1 MPIKSF
7 TRDVP
12 QSRPVNVDAGPQTP
26 SASHV
31 NNSSHSEGVSE
42 AATTVKTLPD
52 ALLLSPK
59 DNSFSGSM
67 IPGLDLA
74 LGEESQRPV
83 SRPLVP
89 EAPPPSRSKPPVD
102 LLSST
107 HGIDADEEYSSDE
120 KMLNEFTKMHPMCSM
135 ESTSVKTM
143 QLVAGMMEKAHVVIP
158 ELPIVSKVHDD
169 MFLSPPNVSIGE
181 RECVCGARCLAK
193 FIARVRY
200 GDENEKGFVCKEFL
214 LPDQHKSFIDGNGLP
229 PQKQKCLLCSR
240 YYMNYIYIL
249 VRSHDA
255 HTTLPVHATCII
267 PLYILHYRPAH
278 FLPVA
283 GTDRSELQSLIWN
296 CAANIFQL
304 RRHDTY
310 RPRRHNAN
318 SNVDSKPLKSGI
330 MQRRLRC
337 TRNAVRRR
345 KLFGHALS
353 KGDATGHVVVPTSRA
368 LLLNALPLRGE
379 H

>member
-7 TRDVP
+7 TRDDP

-31 NNSSHSEGVSE
+31 NNSSHTE
-42 AATTVKTLPD
+42 AATAVKTLPD

-74 LGEESQRPV
+74 LGEESQLPV

-107 HGIDADEEYSSDE
+107 HGIDADEEYSRDE

-143 QLVAGMMEKAHVVIP
+143 QLVSGMMEKAHVVIP

-255 HTTLPVHATCII
+255 SRPRHLHNSLV
-267 PLYILHYRPAH
+267 YIALSTSAFPSR
-278 FLPVA
+278 
-283 GTDRSELQSLIWN
+283 
-296 CAANIFQL
+296 
-304 RRHDTY
+304 RRHGPIRT
-310 RPRRHNAN
+310 
-318 SNVDSKPLKSGI
+318 SKPHLE
-330 MQRRLRC
+330 LRC
-337 TRNAVRRR
+337 
-345 KLFGHALS
+345 KHF
-353 KGDATGHVVVPTSRA
+353 PTPSPRH
-368 LLLNALPLRGE
+368 LQTTTP
-379 H
+379 